1 MKATK
6 KAIRVW
12 MLGVMAKQRVSM
24 SVAEVDDQ
32 IALATPT
39 FMMRFPAE
47 AYCQA
52 SMDAV
57 ASEVITWNEA
67 RVVAAM
73 EAWWAKE
80 NPDKTGLPPQAETAP
95 LDHIGKQWAAFWF
108 RATDDRKA
116 VSALALISTLGSARE
131 CYAWLLRTDTAAAA
145 IAVRR
150 GWTDPNRFS
159 AAALATEWADPE
171 TVRAAVRSCMGIHAN
186 RERTW
191 PTPLQIA
198 QSLGTLRALV
208 ERHAPINLSLIPSA
222 ETLNGG
228 DYAAHYLDQ
237 EDDGPRLFC

>member
-1 MKATK
+1 
-6 KAIRVW
+6 

-73 EAWWAKE
+73 EAWWTKA
-80 NPDKTGLPPQAETAP
+80 NPDKAGLPPQAETAP
-95 LDHIGKQWAAFWF
+95 LDDIGKQWASFWF
-108 RATDDRKA
+108 RAADNHQAIR
-116 VSALALISTLGSARE
+116 ALALISTLDSARE
-131 CYAWLLRTDTAAAA
+131 CYAWLLRTDANAAA
-145 IAVRR
+145 IAVQR
-150 GWTDPNRFS
+150 GWTDPNRYS
-159 AAALATEWADPE
+159 AAALAAEWGDPE
-171 TVRAAVRSCMGIHAN
+171 AVRAAVRSCVGIHAN

-198 QSLGTLRALV
+198 QALGTLRAIL
-208 ERHAPINLSLIPSA
+208 ERHAPTNLALIPSA

-228 DYAAHYLDQ
+228 DYAAHYLDY
-237 EDDGPRLFC
+237 EDDGPRLFG

>member
-1 MKATK
+1 MFAF
-6 KAIRVW
+6 IIC
-12 MLGVMAKQRVSM
+12 LLVM
-24 SVAEVDDQ
+24 
-32 IALATPT
+32 T
-39 FMMRFPAE
+39 
-47 AYCQA
+47 
-52 SMDAV
+52 AV
-57 ASEVITWNEA
+57 I
-67 RVVAAM
+67 
-73 EAWWAKE
+73 
-80 NPDKTGLPPQAETAP
+80 
-95 LDHIGKQWAAFWF
+95 
-108 RATDDRKA
+108 
-116 VSALALISTLGSARE
+116 
-131 CYAWLLRTDTAAAA
+131 